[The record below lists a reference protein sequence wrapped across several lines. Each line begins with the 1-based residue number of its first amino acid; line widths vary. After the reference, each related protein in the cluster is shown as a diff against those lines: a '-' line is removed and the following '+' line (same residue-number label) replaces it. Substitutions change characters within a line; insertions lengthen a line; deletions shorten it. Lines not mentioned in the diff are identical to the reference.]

1 MTLVRFQ
8 PKASASSLGPFSACL
23 SVNNQPCN
31 TIPFTTVNVTP
42 LGKQGTNHFRVCS
55 QAIPTLVAVSVE
67 QVVKVPEEELLRALG
82 SDGFPHVYNRADT
95 LDLVKGHFDGSS
107 GDAVVEILQVSL
119 VCPLSRK
126 RMKVPCRGVHCRH
139 VQCFDAYAYLAAN
152 ESTLKPFWC
161 CPVCDLEL
169 PVEDM
174 RVDLFTLHVLGEAEE
189 RGDDVRFFSDGRWEN
204 VAAGK
209 DEHSIIVIEDS
220 PVKPVRKA

>member
-1 MTLVRFQ
+1 M
-8 PKASASSLGPFSACL
+8 
-23 SVNNQPCN
+23 
-31 TIPFTTVNVTP
+31 TP